1 MKVTR
6 IIDGTKVTIVLTKQ
20 ELQEAY
26 YVQEHEFDKDDVVE
40 ALNDMS
46 DEEIAENG
54 FTREFMMTDAVIE
67 NIALRK
73 RWEIDKYGT
82 DWKTALDTAFEAFFS
97 MYSES

>member
-1 MKVTR
+1 MTVTR
-6 IIDGTKVTIVLTKQ
+6 IIDGTKVTIVLTQQ

-26 YVQEHEFDKDDVVE
+26 YVQEHEFDKQDVVD

-73 RWEIDKYGT
+73 RWDIDKYGT
-82 DWKTALDTAFEAFFS
+82 DWKSALDNAFEEFFKA
-97 MYSES
+97 Y